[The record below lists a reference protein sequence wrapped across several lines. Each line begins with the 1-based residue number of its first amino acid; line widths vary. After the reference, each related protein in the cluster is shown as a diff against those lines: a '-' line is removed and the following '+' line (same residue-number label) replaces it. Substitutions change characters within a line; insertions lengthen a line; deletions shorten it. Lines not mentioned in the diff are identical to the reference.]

1 MSAAT
6 VQIVNVG
13 YHSANYYMLGQGRGR
28 LLIDVG
34 MPGSLGI
41 LLANLR
47 RKGIALDEI
56 GYLLATHYH
65 PDHAGIAQELKARG
79 VRLVVLETQR
89 SALIKLRNYV
99 KISDGFVPIASHDN
113 LQLALDESTA
123 FLAGIGLAG
132 SIIATP
138 GHSDD
143 SVTLV
148 LAGGEAFTG
157 DLPPPFVVDTDTAQ
171 LVGDSWARI
180 RALGATMVYPGHGP
194 PRPIAAMMPS

>member
-13 YHSANYYMLGQGRGR
+13 YQSANYYVLGQGRGR

-65 PDHAGIAQELKARG
+65 PDHAGIAQQLKARG

-89 SALIKLRNYV
+89 STLTKLGSYV
-99 KISDGFVPIASHDN
+99 KPSDGFVPIATHDN
-113 LQLALDESTA
+113 LQLALAESTA

-157 DLPPPFVVDTDTAQ
+157 DLPPPFVVDADTAQ
-171 LVGDSWARI
+171 AVDDCWTRI

-194 PRPIAAMMPS
+194 PRTMAAMIPP